1 MIQALSG
8 NFEKVCIDSGA
19 GESVCPVDAFP
30 EYKMHA
36 TDRVGAKYRAAGGQS
51 LTNMGEKRPQ
61 LETNGLKTSMTFQAV
76 SSVTKPLAAASKI
89 VAKGNRI
96 ILDDAECD
104 SYIEN
109 KKTGKRIPLK
119 LENGIYMMEISVQSP
134 PFAGHAK
141 K

>member
-1 MIQALSG
+1 M
-8 NFEKVCIDSGA
+8 
-19 GESVCPVDAFP
+19 
-30 EYKMHA
+30 
-36 TDRVGAKYRAAGGQS
+36 
-51 LTNMGEKRPQ
+51 TNMGEKRPQ

-89 VAKGNRI
+89 AAKGNRI

-119 LENGIYMMEISVQSP
+119 LENGIYMMEITVQPP
-134 PFAGHAK
+134 PFPRQARK
-141 K
+141 